1 MENKKVSNLLRAVAD
16 IMDETTEMVV
26 EAINTVLEKTSTTSE
41 KIVEQTVKSQK
52 EFLDHSLKLMK
63 KIEENDSIR
72 AYKNKLAKTNNNLK
86 DALEEIQRM
95 REQAMRDLI
104 KDSMEVMVNPSSIV
118 DKTTKNMKK
127 MGEQIM
133 EEGKIMSKSFNI

>member
-16 IMDETTEMVV
+16 LMDETTEMVV
-26 EAINTVLEKTSTTSE
+26 ETNKNVIEKTITNSE
-41 KIVEQTVKSQK
+41 KIVEQTVNSQK

-86 DALEEIQRM
+86 DAIEEIQRM

-104 KDSMEVMVNPSSIV
+104 KDSMEVMTNPTSIV

>member
-16 IMDETTEMVV
+16 LMDETTEMVV
-26 EAINTVLEKTSTTSE
+26 EANKNVIEKTIANSE
-41 KIVEQTVKSQK
+41 KIVEQTVNSQK

>member
-16 IMDETTEMVV
+16 LMDETTEMVV
-26 EAINTVLEKTSTTSE
+26 EANKNVIEKTITNSE
-41 KIVEQTVKSQK
+41 KIVEQTVNSQK

-86 DALEEIQRM
+86 DTLEEIQRM